1 MSKGNPGQARIGGWL
16 VTLKG
21 LSICKNSENFCWG
34 VMNSPNAVPHLVS
47 PMLRGT
53 NGAFR
58 KLEFADFYRPKVTF
72 HMENYM
78 KSHHSNREFK
88 TLRGCSCHRSLTSL
102 TQGIP
107 FKNTSKQTGPK
118 EVW

>member
-1 MSKGNPGQARIGGWL
+1 M
-16 VTLKG
+16 TLKG

-34 VMNSPNAVPHLVS
+34 FMNSPNAVPHLVS

-58 KLEFADFYRPKVTF
+58 KLEFRDFYRPKVTF

-78 KSHHSNREFK
+78 KSHHSNKEFR
-88 TLRGCSCHRSLTSL
+88 TLRGPSCRLSLASLTR
-102 TQGIP
+102 GIP
-107 FKNTSKQTGPK
+107 FRNTSKQTGPK